1 MIMKK
6 QSLVMRSLTTISQFG
21 INMVVPIG
29 MCSLAGY
36 FLDKWLGTSF
46 FIIVLFFA
54 GALAGFRNVYI
65 LARKIYEDDSR
76 KDNPYVSRINR
87 DKSQ

>member
-1 MIMKK
+1 MKK

-29 MCSLAGY
+29 MCSFAGY

-46 FIIVLFFA
+46 FIIVLFFV
-54 GALAGFRNVYI
+54 GALAGFRNIYI

-76 KDNPYVSRINR
+76 KDNPYVSRIDR

>member
-1 MIMKK
+1 MKK

-29 MCSLAGY
+29 MCSFAGY

-46 FIIVLFFA
+46 FIIVLFFV

-65 LARKIYEDDSR
+65 LARKIYENDSR

-87 DKSQ
+87 DESQ